1 MQSRE
6 QRYAKMVYEQV
17 SEYPGK
23 FQKDSTQRKEYGS
36 MAHKLPVLVR
46 TAGLAQALAFVDSR
60 SKKEPYEKL
69 LDHLAV
75 TVGEQDR
82 DSLLKHSREADLS
95 EYMYLTE
102 QVLLALKWYKRFAQ
116 SILEVDPTVE
126 AQGGGND

>member
-17 SEYPGK
+17 CEYPGK
-23 FQKDSTQRKEYGS
+23 FAKDSTQRKEYGS
-36 MAHKLPVLVR
+36 IAHKLPVLVR

-60 SKKEPYEKL
+60 KKEPYKKL
-69 LDHLAV
+69 LDHLAA
-75 TVGEQDR
+75 TVGEQSIDA
-82 DSLLKHSREADLS
+82 LLKHSHEATLS

-116 SILEVDPTVE
+116 SVLEVDPTVDD
-126 AQGGGND
+126 QGGSND